1 MIIPKKNYKLRKNI
15 YIICVVMVLAWIGT
29 AFLIYPNLN
38 IIISTFFVDNAFSL
52 EPFEK
57 IFSSEKAMKSL
68 LNSFILAFS
77 LIITV
82 NLLGIFLVL
91 IIEYFD
97 IKGMKILKL
106 GYYSTMIYGGI
117 VLVAGYKFVYGSDGI
132 VTKLVL
138 NAFPTMD
145 PYWFQGYTA
154 VVFVMTFAS
163 TSNHMIFL
171 SNAIRKVDYQTIEAA
186 KNMGASTFTIL
197 LKVVLP
203 VLLPTIFALTILTFL
218 SGLGAFIAPQVLGGP
233 DFQTIT
239 PMILTFSQSIG
250 SRDLAALLA
259 IFLGVASMILL
270 AIMTKVESKG
280 HYMSVSKVK
289 TVVVKQKINNK
300 LANIVVHILAYL
312 LFVIYAL
319 PVVLVILFS
328 FTDAY
333 SISTSTISLDRF
345 TLDNYARI
353 FTDVTAYQPFLVS
366 VVYAALTAIIVVGL
380 ILFVARLIHKYNNKW
395 TALLEYVFHIPWLLP
410 STLMALG
417 LIMTYDRPQFLMFN
431 KVLTGTLVILLIAYV
446 ISAIPFTLRMLKASF
461 YAIDP
466 SLEDAAKNLGAGNM
480 YTFVRVLLP
489 IVLPSALAIL
499 ALRFNSTLDE
509 YSLAA
514 FLHHP
519 FLQPLGIVIKNSTN
533 PEAVEDARALTF
545 VYTVILMIISAI
557 TLYFIYGRNAKK
569 G

>member
-1 MIIPKKNYKLRKNI
+1 MNTQKNYKLRKNI
-15 YIICVVMVLAWIGT
+15 YIACVILFLGWFCT

-38 IIISTFFVDNAFSL
+38 IIISTFFVDHTFSL
-52 EPFEK
+52 EAVEK
-57 IFSSEKAMKSL
+57 IIHSEKAMKSL
-68 LNSFILAFS
+68 ANSFILAFS

-82 NLLGIFLVL
+82 NVLGIFLVL

-97 IKGMKILKL
+97 IKGMKFLKL

-117 VLVAGYKFVYGSDGI
+117 VLVAGYKFVYGSNGI
-132 VTKLVL
+132 VTKLL
-138 NAFPTMD
+138 LDIFPTMN
-145 PYWFQGYTA
+145 PNWFQGYAA

-171 SNAIRKVDYQTIEAA
+171 SNAMRKLDYQTVEAA
-186 KNMGASTFTIL
+186 KNMGASTITIL
-197 LKVVLP
+197 FKVVLP
-203 VLLPTIFALTILTFL
+203 VLLPTIFALTILQFL
-218 SGLGAFIAPQVLGGP
+218 SGLGAFIAPLVLGGP
-233 DFQTIT
+233 DFQTIS
-239 PMILTFSQSIG
+239 PMILTFSQSMG

-280 HYMSVSKVK
+280 YYMSISKVK
-289 TVVVKQKINNK
+289 TVIVKQKINNPF
-300 LANIVVHILAYL
+300 ANIVVHILAYL

-333 SISTSTISLDRF
+333 SISTSTLALDRF

-353 FTDVTAYQPFLVS
+353 LTDVTAYKPFLVS
-366 VVYAALTAIIVVGL
+366 VIYAALTAIIVVSF
-380 ILFVARLIHKYNNKW
+380 ILFVARLIHKYHNKW
-395 TALLEYVFHIPWLLP
+395 TALLEYILHIPWLLP

-417 LIMTYDRPQFLMFN
+417 LIMSYDRPQFLMFN
-431 KVLTGTLVILLIAYV
+431 KVLTGTLSILLIAYV

-461 YAIDP
+461 YSIDP
-466 SLEDAAKNLGAGNM
+466 SLEDAARNLGAGNF
-480 YTFVRVLLP
+480 YTFMRVLLP
-489 IVLPSALAIL
+489 IILPSALAIL
-499 ALRFNSTLDE
+499 ALRFNGTLDE
-509 YSLAA
+509 YTLAA

-519 FLQPLGIVIKNSTN
+519 FTQPLGIVIKNSTN
-533 PEAVEDARALTF
+533 PDSLEDAKALTF

-557 TLYFIYGRNAKK
+557 TLYFVYGRNAKK
-569 G
+569 R